1 VSRAGRRRAGV
12 ARYAAPVAFL
22 LGVTIA
28 VLLVRSGLG
37 SHSTQTT
44 GPVTQASTAQV
55 PPKTP
60 TVTRAR
66 TSETATSV
74 AGAVYYTVQSG
85 DTFGSIASKEGTTVE
100 ELMALNPGISS
111 NELQVGQQ
119 IRVK

>member
-1 VSRAGRRRAGV
+1 VSRAARRRSGV
-12 ARYAAPVAFL
+12 TRYVAPVLFL

-28 VLLVRSGLG
+28 VLIVRSGLG

-44 GPVTQASTAQV
+44 GPVTHAATAQV

-60 TVTRAR
+60 TVARAR

-74 AGAVYYTVQSG
+74 AGAAYYTVQSG
-85 DTFGSIASKEGTTVE
+85 DTFGSIASKKGTTVE
-100 ELMALNPGISS
+100 QLTVLNPGVSS